1 MAKIISFGLVF
12 GLLAAC
18 LIGRADD
25 AYGAFG
31 GMGRNGFGK
40 LGAIQKN
47 KSGGGG
53 GGTVCTMNGKFD
65 LTNTCN
71 NIYFIGGLK

>member
-1 MAKIISFGLVF
+1 MARIISLGFLF
-12 GLLAAC
+12 GLLSAL
-18 LIGRADD
+18 LIGQ

-40 LGAIQKN
+40 LGAVPK
-47 KSGGGG
+47 KHSSGGG
-53 GGTVCTMNGKFD
+53 GGTVCTMNGTFD